1 MSFLVLITQRISPHL
16 SLSPI
21 LGQSEAVRCFRCSV
35 TVEPKHNKT
44 MLCTKFDGSSNFVVD
59 CPHST
64 MCVKTVL
71 RSQLAGNQV
80 ETVIRDC
87 AQQKFIEQV
96 SSQFNV
102 LRIRTL
108 SNWKL
113 PLCRS
118 SAMGSGRRR
127 LRSRS
132 RTQSP
137 VRWPRTVASG
147 RAIARRTAIVAETSA
162 TRLRKTRRC

>member
-1 MSFLVLITQRISPHL
+1 MLLFILINHEIRPHSFV
-16 SLSPI
+16 

-35 TVEPKHNKT
+35 TMEPKHNKT

-96 SSQFNV
+96 TLDSLLIPLLFN
-102 LRIRTL
+102 
-108 SNWKL
+108 
-113 PLCRS
+113 
-118 SAMGSGRRR
+118 
-127 LRSRS
+127 
-132 RTQSP
+132 
-137 VRWPRTVASG
+137 
-147 RAIARRTAIVAETSA
+147 
-162 TRLRKTRRC
+162 